1 MARLDA
7 LGLLKANGTDEALLN
22 ELYNQFIENVEAR
35 AVSIQLKNPNYTGD
49 VDAGSVVAKRLSNAT
64 SKAYGTARASQAGEK
79 SKIDEVVIKIDQEF
93 ELIKEFEAYDLK
105 RLGFPALVSKE
116 VKNHRVAMVRDL
128 DTKFFKEAY
137 ATGTEV
143 THTATDWIGKLE
155 EMIVKLQSVSNDYI
169 DGVERDM
176 ARLVVTPS
184 VMSAVRIALD
194 DLPANDNTFAKGAVG
209 LFHGVPI
216 WESVHL
222 PKATDQV
229 VDAFCMVEGAI
240 AQPVSITPYEMP
252 ERIQLSKAFSIELY
266 YDFGTKA
273 LTPELIM
280 YSGDTFVA

>member
-7 LGLLKANGTDEALLN
+7 LSLLKANGSDEALLN
-22 ELYNQFIENVEAR
+22 ELYNQFIENVEAK
-35 AVSIQLKNPNYTGD
+35 AVSVQLKNPNYTGD

-64 SKAYGTARASQAGEK
+64 SKAYGTARTAQAGEK
-79 SKIDEVVIKIDQEF
+79 SKIGEVVISIDQNF
-93 ELIKEFEAYDLK
+93 ELVKEFEAYDLQ
-105 RLGFPALVSKE
+105 RLGFPALIAQE
-116 VKNHRVAMVRDL
+116 VRNHRVAMVRDL
-128 DTKFFKEAY
+128 DTKFFGEAY
-137 ATGTEV
+137 ASGTEV

-155 EMIVKLQSVSNDYI
+155 EMIVALQSVSNDYI

-176 ARLVVTPS
+176 ARIVVTPT
-184 VMSAVRIALD
+184 VMSAVRVALD
-194 DLPANDNTFAKGAVG
+194 DLPANDNTFAMGAIG

-222 PKATDQV
+222 PKASGQV
-229 VDAFCMVEGAI
+229 VDAFCMVDGAI

-252 ERIQLSKAFSIELY
+252 DRIQLSKAFSIELY

-280 YSGDTFVA
+280 YSGDTYSA